1 MNLLFEDDG
10 QIKAALI
17 MSESD
22 AAAQVELPGGRR
34 IKVKASNVLMN
45 FAQPDAATLMV
56 AAQKQLADIDISL
69 LWQSAEGRDELSFA
83 ELSQEYFGAGA
94 TPEQMAATVL
104 ALQQAPMYFY
114 KRGKGRYKRAPED
127 ALKSA
132 LLSIERK
139 AREAEQV
146 EFWVTELVAGRAP
159 VEIAS
164 QWAHLL
170 HAPDKQSLIY
180 KALAAAADRARMS
193 PVHLLAKSGAIP
205 STHALHFQKF
215 LRATFPKGI
224 AFPANLSVQTASDV
238 PIANVRA
245 FSIDDAATTEIDD
258 AFSWQARAGGGY
270 ILGIHIAAPAL
281 AFEPGSD
288 ADRVARDRLSTV
300 YMPGHKITML
310 PDTLIAEFSL
320 DEGKTPQAL
329 SLYATLDAEL
339 NVVSTETRVERVPMS
354 TNLRINALD
363 ALQWLDPAHD
373 ATAAGGHAAE
383 LRMLHQFAQKLER
396 ARIGDTPQINNRVD
410 YNFAITGDSDAKD
423 CRIDIT
429 TRQRGSPV
437 DTLVSE
443 LMIFA
448 NVSWAKVLADKGWTG
463 MFRVQAGGKT
473 KMSSLPGPHE
483 GLNVPHYVW
492 ATSPLRR
499 YSDLVNQRQ
508 LLAAITDAPAAY
520 LRGSSELLAA
530 VSDFDATYGAY
541 AEFQQQMEFYWCLR
555 FIQQEGIE
563 KLTARVIRENLVRFD
578 RLPIVQRV
586 NDMASQV
593 PGTQVIL
600 AVAEIDLFEPALHLR
615 FIEAVPGTANAAA
628 SATTAAAA

>member
-22 AAAQVELPGGRR
+22 ASAQVELPGGRR
-34 IKVKASNVLMN
+34 IKVKSSNVLMN
-45 FAQPDAATLMV
+45 FAQPDAATLL
-56 AAQKQLADIDISL
+56 ASAQKQLADIDMSL
-69 LWQSAEGRDELSFA
+69 LWQSAEGREELTFA

-94 TPEQMAATVL
+94 TPEQMAATLL

-127 ALKSA
+127 ALKAA

-146 EFWVTELVAGRAP
+146 ESWVGELVAGRAP

-164 QWAHLL
+164 QWAQLL
-170 HAPDKQSLIY
+170 HSPDKQSLAY
-180 KALAAAADRARMS
+180 KALVAAADRARMS

-224 AFPANLSVQTASDV
+224 AFPPNISVQTASDL
-238 PIANVRA
+238 PTANVRA

-258 AFSWQARAGGGY
+258 AFSWQTPASGGY
-270 ILGIHIAAPAL
+270 ILGVHIAAPAL

-300 YMPGHKITML
+300 YMPGNKITML
-310 PDTLIAEFSL
+310 PETLITEFSL
-320 DEGKTPQAL
+320 DEGKTPPAL
-329 SLYATLDAEL
+329 SLYATLDADL
-339 NVVSTETRVERVPMS
+339 NIVSTQTRVERVPM
-354 TNLRINALD
+354 TANLRINDLD
-363 ALQWLDPAHD
+363 ALKWLEPVND
-373 ATAAGGHAAE
+373 AMAAGGHAAE
-383 LRMLHQFAQKLER
+383 LRMIHQFAQKLESVR
-396 ARIGDTPQINNRVD
+396 VGSTPQINNRVD
-410 YNFAITGDSDAKD
+410 YNFTITGDSDAKD
-423 CRIDIT
+423 SRIEIT

-448 NVSWAKVLADKGWTG
+448 NVSWAKLLADKDWTG

-483 GLNVPHYVW
+483 GLNVPHYLW

-508 LLAAITDAPAAY
+508 LLAAVADTPAAY
-520 LRGSSELLAA
+520 PRGSSELLAA
-530 VSDFDATYGAY
+530 VADFDATYAAY
-541 AEFQQQMEFYWCLR
+541 GDFQQQMEFYWCLR

-586 NDMASQV
+586 NDMPSQA
-593 PGTQVIL
+593 PGMQVIL

-615 FIEAVPGTANAAA
+615 FIEAVPGGGAATAA
-628 SATTAAAA
+628 ATTATAL

>member
-10 QIKAALI
+10 HIKAALI

-22 AAAQVELPGGRR
+22 ASAQVELPGGRR
-34 IKVKASNVLMN
+34 IKVKSSNVLMN
-45 FAQPDAATLMV
+45 FAQPDAATLM
-56 AAQKQLADIDISL
+56 ASAQKQLADIDMSL
-69 LWQSAEGRDELSFA
+69 LWQSAEGREEFSFN

-94 TPEQMAATVL
+94 TPEQMAATLL

-127 ALKSA
+127 ALKAA

-139 AREAEQV
+139 AREAEQM
-146 EFWVTELVAGRAP
+146 ESWVTELVAGRAP

-164 QWAHLL
+164 QWAQLL

-224 AFPANLSVQTASDV
+224 AFPANLSVQTASDLPV
-238 PIANVRA
+238 ANVRA

-258 AFSWQARAGGGY
+258 AFSWQSLAGGGY
-270 ILGIHIAAPAL
+270 VLGVHIAAPAL

-310 PDTLIAEFSL
+310 PETLITEFSL
-320 DEGKTPQAL
+320 DEGKTPPAL
-329 SLYATLDAEL
+329 SLYATLDADL
-339 NVVSTETRVERVPMS
+339 HVLSTATRVELVPMAA
-354 TNLRINALD
+354 NLRINDLD
-363 ALQWLDPAHD
+363 TLKWIEPAND

-383 LRMLHQFAQKLER
+383 LRMLHQFAQKLEH
-396 ARIGDTPQINNRVD
+396 ARVGATPQINNRVD
-410 YNFAITGDSDAKD
+410 YNFAIIGDSDAKD
-423 CRIDIT
+423 SRIEIS

-483 GLNVPHYVW
+483 GLNVPHYLW

-508 LLAAITDAPAAY
+508 LLAAVADTPAAY
-520 LRGSSELLAA
+520 PRGSSELLAA
-530 VSDFDATYGAY
+530 VADFDATYGAY
-541 AEFQQQMEFYWCLR
+541 ADFQQQMEFYWCLR

-586 NDMASQV
+586 NDMASQA

-628 SATTAAAA
+628 AATTATAP

>member
-10 QIKAALI
+10 HIKAALI

-22 AAAQVELPGGRR
+22 ASAQVELPGGRR
-34 IKVKASNVLMN
+34 IKVKSSNVLMN
-45 FAQPDAATLMV
+45 FAQPDAATLM
-56 AAQKQLADIDISL
+56 ASAQKQLADIDMSL
-69 LWQSAEGRDELSFA
+69 LWQSAEGREEFSFA

-94 TPEQMAATVL
+94 TPEQMAATLL

-127 ALKSA
+127 ALKAA

-139 AREAEQV
+139 GREAEQM
-146 EFWVTELVAGRAP
+146 ESWVTELVAGRAP
-159 VEIAS
+159 LEIAS
-164 QWAHLL
+164 QWAQLL

-224 AFPANLSVQTASDV
+224 AFPQNLSVQTPSDLTV
-238 PIANVRA
+238 ADVRA

-258 AFSWQARAGGGY
+258 AFSWRSLAGGGY
-270 ILGIHIAAPAL
+270 VLGVHIAAPAL

-310 PDTLIAEFSL
+310 PETLITEFSL
-320 DEGKTPQAL
+320 DEGKTPPAL
-329 SLYATLDAEL
+329 SLYATLDADL
-339 NVVSTETRVERVPMS
+339 NVLSTETRVELVPM
-354 TNLRINALD
+354 TANLRINDLD
-363 ALQWLDPAHD
+363 TLKWIEPAND

-383 LRMLHQFAQKLER
+383 LRMLHQFAQKLEH
-396 ARIGDTPQINNRVD
+396 ARVGATPQINNRVD
-410 YNFAITGDSDAKD
+410 YNFAIIGDSDAKD
-423 CRIDIT
+423 SRIEIT

-483 GLNVPHYVW
+483 GLNVPHYLW

-508 LLAAITDAPAAY
+508 LLAAVADTPAAY
-520 LRGSSELLAA
+520 PRGSSELLAA
-530 VSDFDATYGAY
+530 VADFDATYGAY
-541 AEFQQQMEFYWCLR
+541 ADFQQQMEFYWCLR

-586 NDMASQV
+586 NDMASQA

-615 FIEAVPGTANAAA
+615 FIEAVPGTANVAAA
-628 SATTAAAA
+628 ATTATAP

>member
-10 QIKAALI
+10 HIKAALI

-22 AAAQVELPGGRR
+22 ASAQVELPGGRR
-34 IKVKASNVLMN
+34 IKVKSSNVLMN
-45 FAQPDAATLMV
+45 FAQPDAATLM
-56 AAQKQLADIDISL
+56 ASAQKQLADIDMSL
-69 LWQSAEGRDELSFA
+69 LWQSAEGRDELTFA

-94 TPEQMAATVL
+94 TPEQMAATLL

-127 ALKSA
+127 ALKAA

-139 AREAEQV
+139 AREAEQM
-146 EFWVTELVAGRAP
+146 ESWVTELTAGRAP

-164 QWAHLL
+164 QWAQLL
-170 HAPDKQSLIY
+170 HAPDKQSLVY
-180 KALAAAADRARMS
+180 KALVAAADRARMS

-224 AFPANLSVQTASDV
+224 AFPANLSVQTPADLPV
-238 PIANVRA
+238 ANVRA

-258 AFSWQARAGGGY
+258 AFSWQSLAAGGY
-270 ILGIHIAAPAL
+270 LLGVHIAAPAL
-281 AFEPGSD
+281 AFEPDSD
-288 ADRVARDRLSTV
+288 VDRVARDRLSTV

-310 PDTLIAEFSL
+310 PDALISEFSL
-320 DEGKTPQAL
+320 DEGKTPPAL

-339 NVVSTETRVERVPMS
+339 NVVSTQTRIERVPMAA
-354 TNLRINALD
+354 NLRINDLD
-363 ALQWLDPAHD
+363 ALQWANPAND

-383 LRMLHQFAQKLER
+383 LRMLHRFAQKLEGVR
-396 ARIGDTPQINNRVD
+396 VGATPQINNRVD
-410 YNFAITGDSDAKD
+410 YNFTITGDSDARD
-423 CRIDIT
+423 SRIDIT

-448 NVSWAKVLADKGWTG
+448 NVSWAKMLADKGWTG

-508 LLAAITDAPAAY
+508 LLAAAADAPAAY
-520 LRGSSELLAA
+520 PRGSSELLAA
-530 VSDFDATYGAY
+530 VADFDATYGAY
-541 AEFQQQMEFYWCLR
+541 ADFQQQMEFYWCLR
-555 FIQQEGIE
+555 FIQQEGID

-586 NDMASQV
+586 NDMPHQA

-615 FIEAVPGTANAAA
+615 FIEAVPGTAYA
-628 SATTAAAA
+628 SSAATTATAP

>member
-10 QIKAALI
+10 HIKAALI

-22 AAAQVELPGGRR
+22 ASAQVELPGGRR
-34 IKVKASNVLMN
+34 IKVKSSNVLMN
-45 FAQPDAATLMV
+45 FAQPDAATLM
-56 AAQKQLADIDISL
+56 ASAQKQLADIDMSL
-69 LWQSAEGRDELSFA
+69 LWQNAEGREEFSFA

-94 TPEQMAATVL
+94 TPEQMAATLL

-127 ALKSA
+127 ALKAA

-139 AREAEQV
+139 AREAEQM
-146 EFWVTELVAGRAP
+146 ESWVTELVAGRAP

-164 QWAHLL
+164 QWAQLL

-180 KALAAAADRARMS
+180 KALAAAADRARIS

-224 AFPANLSVQTASDV
+224 AFPANLSVQTASDRPV
-238 PIANVRA
+238 ANVRA

-258 AFSWQARAGGGY
+258 AFSWQSLAGGGY
-270 ILGIHIAAPAL
+270 VLGVHIAAPAL

-310 PDTLIAEFSL
+310 PETLITEFSL
-320 DEGKTPQAL
+320 DEGKTPPAL
-329 SLYATLDAEL
+329 SLYATLDADL
-339 NVVSTETRVERVPMS
+339 NVLSTATRVELVPM
-354 TNLRINALD
+354 TANLRINDLD
-363 ALQWLDPAHD
+363 TLKWIEPAND

-383 LRMLHQFAQKLER
+383 LRMLHQFAQKLEH
-396 ARIGDTPQINNRVD
+396 ARVGATPQINNRVD
-410 YNFAITGDSDAKD
+410 YNFAIIGESDAKD
-423 CRIDIT
+423 SRIEIT

-473 KMSSLPGPHE
+473 KMRSLPGPHE
-483 GLNVPHYVW
+483 GLNVPHYLW

-508 LLAAITDAPAAY
+508 LLAAVADTPAAY
-520 LRGSSELLAA
+520 PRGSSELLAA
-530 VSDFDATYGAY
+530 VADFDATYAAY
-541 AEFQQQMEFYWCLR
+541 ADFQQQMEFYWCLR

-586 NDMASQV
+586 NDMASQA

-615 FIEAVPGTANAAA
+615 FIEAVPGTANTATA
-628 SATTAAAA
+628 ATTATAP

>member
-22 AAAQVELPGGRR
+22 ASAQVELPGGRR
-34 IKVKASNVLMN
+34 IKVKSSHVLMN
-45 FAQPDAATLMV
+45 FAQPDAATLM
-56 AAQKQLADIDISL
+56 ASAQKQLADIDMSL
-69 LWQSAEGRDELSFA
+69 LWQSAEGRDELTFA

-94 TPEQMAATVL
+94 TPEQMAATLL

-127 ALKSA
+127 ALKAA
-132 LLSIERK
+132 LLSIKRK
-139 AREAEQV
+139 AREAEQM
-146 EFWVTELVAGRAP
+146 EAWVTDLVAGCAP
-159 VEIAS
+159 PEIAG
-164 QWAHLL
+164 QWAQLL
-170 HAPDKQSLIY
+170 HAPDKQSLAY

-215 LRATFPKGI
+215 LRATFPKGV
-224 AFPANLSVQTASDV
+224 AFPPNLSVQTASDL

-258 AFSWQARAGGGY
+258 AFSWQSLAGGGY
-270 ILGIHIAAPAL
+270 KLGVHIAAPAL

-310 PDTLIAEFSL
+310 PETLITEFSL
-320 DEGKTPQAL
+320 DEGKTPPAL
-329 SLYATLDAEL
+329 SLYATLDADL
-339 NVVSTETRVERVPMS
+339 NVVSTETRVERVPMAA
-354 TNLRINALD
+354 NLRINDLD
-363 ALQWLDPAHD
+363 ALKWLEPAND
-373 ATAAGGHAAE
+373 ASAAGGHAGE
-383 LRMLHQFAQKLER
+383 LRMLHQFAQKLENVR
-396 ARIGDTPQINNRVD
+396 VGATPQINNRVD
-410 YNFAITGDSDAKD
+410 YNFTVTGDSDAKH
-423 CRIDIT
+423 CRIDIS

-448 NVSWAKVLADKGWTG
+448 NVSWAKVLADKGSPG
-463 MFRVQAGGKT
+463 MFRVQAAGKT

-483 GLNVPHYVW
+483 GLNVPHYLW

-508 LLAAITDAPAAY
+508 LLAAVADAPAAY
-520 LRGSSELLAA
+520 PRGSSELLAA
-530 VSDFDATYGAY
+530 VTDFDATYGAY

-555 FIQQEGIE
+555 FIQQEGIG

-586 NDMASQV
+586 NDMASQA

-615 FIEAVPGTANAAA
+615 FIEAVPGTATSGAA
-628 SATTAAAA
+628 ATTAPAA

>member
-10 QIKAALI
+10 HIKAALI

-22 AAAQVELPGGRR
+22 ASAQVELPGGRR
-34 IKVKASNVLMN
+34 IKVKSSNVLMN
-45 FAQPDAATLMV
+45 FAQPDAATLM
-56 AAQKQLADIDISL
+56 ASAQKQLADIDMSL
-69 LWQSAEGRDELSFA
+69 LWQSAEGREEFSFA

-94 TPEQMAATVL
+94 TPEQMAATLL

-127 ALKSA
+127 ALKAA

-139 AREAEQV
+139 GREAEQM
-146 EFWVTELVAGRAP
+146 ESWVTELVAGRAP
-159 VEIAS
+159 LEIAS
-164 QWAHLL
+164 QWAQLL

-224 AFPANLSVQTASDV
+224 AFPQNLSVQTPSDLTV
-238 PIANVRA
+238 ADVRA

-258 AFSWQARAGGGY
+258 AFSWRSLAGGGY
-270 ILGIHIAAPAL
+270 VLGVHIAAPAL

-310 PDTLIAEFSL
+310 PETLITEFSL
-320 DEGKTPQAL
+320 DEGKTPPAL
-329 SLYATLDAEL
+329 SLYATLDADL
-339 NVVSTETRVERVPMS
+339 NVLSTETRVELVPM
-354 TNLRINALD
+354 TANLRINDLD
-363 ALQWLDPAHD
+363 TLKWIEPAND

-383 LRMLHQFAQKLER
+383 LRMLHQFAQKLEH
-396 ARIGDTPQINNRVD
+396 ARVGATPQINNRVD
-410 YNFAITGDSDAKD
+410 YNFAIIGDSDAKD
-423 CRIDIT
+423 SRIEIT

-483 GLNVPHYVW
+483 GLNVPHYLW

-508 LLAAITDAPAAY
+508 LLAAVADTPAAY
-520 LRGSSELLAA
+520 PRGSSELLAA
-530 VSDFDATYGAY
+530 VADFDATYAAY
-541 AEFQQQMEFYWCLR
+541 ADFQQQMEFYWCLR

-586 NDMASQV
+586 NDMASQA

-628 SATTAAAA
+628 AATTATAP

>member
-10 QIKAALI
+10 HIKAALI

-22 AAAQVELPGGRR
+22 ASAQVELPGGRR
-34 IKVKASNVLMN
+34 IKVKSSNVLMN
-45 FAQPDAATLMV
+45 FAQPDAATLM
-56 AAQKQLADIDISL
+56 ASAQKQLADIDMSL
-69 LWQSAEGRDELSFA
+69 LWQSAEGREEFSFN

-94 TPEQMAATVL
+94 TPEQMAATLL

-127 ALKSA
+127 ALKAA

-139 AREAEQV
+139 AREAEQM
-146 EFWVTELVAGRAP
+146 ESWVTELVAGRAP

-164 QWAHLL
+164 QWAQLL

-224 AFPANLSVQTASDV
+224 AFPANLSVQTASDLPV
-238 PIANVRA
+238 AHVRA

-258 AFSWQARAGGGY
+258 AFSWQSLAGGGY
-270 ILGIHIAAPAL
+270 VLGVHIAAPAL

-310 PDTLIAEFSL
+310 PETLITEFSL
-320 DEGKTPQAL
+320 DEGKTPPAL
-329 SLYATLDAEL
+329 SLYATLDADL
-339 NVVSTETRVERVPMS
+339 NVLSTATRVELVPM
-354 TNLRINALD
+354 TANLRINDLD
-363 ALQWLDPAHD
+363 TLKWIEPAND

-383 LRMLHQFAQKLER
+383 LRMLHQFAQKLEH
-396 ARIGDTPQINNRVD
+396 ARVGATPQINNRVD
-410 YNFAITGDSDAKD
+410 YNFAIIGDSDAKD
-423 CRIDIT
+423 SRIEIT
-429 TRQRGSPV
+429 TRHRGSPV

-483 GLNVPHYVW
+483 GLNVPHYLW

-508 LLAAITDAPAAY
+508 LLAAVADTPAAY
-520 LRGSSELLAA
+520 PRGSSELLAA
-530 VSDFDATYGAY
+530 VADFDATYGAY
-541 AEFQQQMEFYWCLR
+541 ADFQQQMEFYWCLR

-586 NDMASQV
+586 NDMASQA
-593 PGTQVIL
+593 PGAQVIL

-628 SATTAAAA
+628 AATTATAP

>member
-22 AAAQVELPGGRR
+22 ASAQVELPGGRR
-34 IKVKASNVLMN
+34 IKVKSSNVLMN
-45 FAQPDAATLMV
+45 FAQPDAATLM
-56 AAQKQLADIDISL
+56 ASAQKQLTDIDMSL
-69 LWQSAEGRDELSFA
+69 LWQSAEGREEFSFS

-94 TPEQMAATVL
+94 TSAQMAATLL

-114 KRGKGRYKRAPED
+114 KRGKGRYKRASED
-127 ALKSA
+127 ALKAA

-139 AREAEQV
+139 TREAEQM
-146 EFWVTELVAGRAP
+146 ESWVTELAAGRAP
-159 VEIAS
+159 TEIAS
-164 QWAHLL
+164 QWAQLL

-193 PVHLLAKSGAIP
+193 PVHLLAKAGAIP

-224 AFPANLSVQTASDV
+224 AFPANLSVQTASDLPV
-238 PIANVRA
+238 ANVRA

-258 AFSWQARAGGGY
+258 AFSWQSLADGSY
-270 ILGIHIAAPAL
+270 ILGVHIAAPAL
-281 AFEPGSD
+281 AFDPGSD

-300 YMPGHKITML
+300 YMPGNKITML
-310 PDTLIAEFSL
+310 PDTLITEFSL
-320 DEGKTPQAL
+320 DQGKTPPAL
-329 SLYATLDAEL
+329 SLYATLDADF
-339 NVVSTETRVERVPMS
+339 NVESTETRVERVPMS
-354 TNLRINALD
+354 ANLRINDLD
-363 ALQWLDPAHD
+363 ALKWLEPAND
-373 ATAAGGHAAE
+373 AAAAGGHAGE
-383 LRMLHQFAQKLER
+383 LRLLHQFAQKLES
-396 ARIGDTPQINNRVD
+396 ARIGATPQINNRVD
-410 YNFAITGDSDAKD
+410 YNFAIIGDSDAKD
-423 CRIDIT
+423 SRIEIT

-448 NVSWAKVLADKGWTG
+448 NVSWAKLLADKGWAG

-483 GLNVPHYVW
+483 GLNVPHYLW

-508 LLAAITDAPAAY
+508 LLAAVADAPAAY
-520 LRGSSELLAA
+520 PRGSSELLAA
-530 VSDFDATYGAY
+530 IADFDATYGAY
-541 AEFQQQMEFYWCLR
+541 ADFQQQMEFYWCLR

-586 NDMASQV
+586 NDMASQA

-615 FIEAVPGTANAAA
+615 FIEAVPGTANTSA
-628 SATTAAAA
+628 ATTTVTAP

>member
-10 QIKAALI
+10 HIKAALI

-22 AAAQVELPGGRR
+22 ASAQVELPGGRR
-34 IKVKASNVLMN
+34 IKVKSSNILMN
-45 FAQPDAATLMV
+45 FAQPDAATLM
-56 AAQKQLADIDISL
+56 ANAQQQLADIDMSL
-69 LWQSAEGRDELSFA
+69 LWQSAEGREEFSFN

-94 TPEQMAATVL
+94 TSEQMAATLL

-127 ALKSA
+127 ALKAA

-139 AREAEQV
+139 AREAEQM
-146 EFWVTELVAGRAP
+146 ESWVTELVAGRAP

-164 QWAHLL
+164 QWAQLL
-170 HAPDKQSLIY
+170 HAPDKQGLIY
-180 KALAAAADRARMS
+180 KALVAAADRARMS

-205 STHALHFQKF
+205 STHALHFQRF

-224 AFPANLSVQTASDV
+224 AFPPNLSVQTASDL
-238 PIANVRA
+238 PITNAHA

-258 AFSWQARAGGGY
+258 AFSWQSLAGGGFK
-270 ILGIHIAAPAL
+270 LGVHIAAPAL
-281 AFEPGSD
+281 AFEMGSD

-310 PDTLIAEFSL
+310 PETLITEFSL
-320 DEGKTPQAL
+320 DEGKTPPAL
-329 SLYATLDAEL
+329 SLYATLDKDL
-339 NVVSTETRVERVPMS
+339 NVVATETRIERVPMAA
-354 TNLRINALD
+354 NLRINDLD
-363 ALQWLDPAHD
+363 TLKWQEPAND
-373 ATAAGGHAAE
+373 ATAANGHAAE
-383 LRMLHQFAQKLER
+383 LRMLHQFAQKLESVR
-396 ARIGDTPQINNRVD
+396 VNSAPQINNRVD
-410 YNFAITGDSDAKD
+410 YNFTITGNSDAKD

-483 GLNVPHYVW
+483 GLNVPHYLW

-508 LLAAITDAPAAY
+508 LLAAVADAPAAY
-520 LRGSSELLAA
+520 PRGSSDLLAA
-530 VSDFDATYGAY
+530 VADFDATYGAY
-541 AEFQQQMEFYWCLR
+541 ADFQQQMEFYWCLR

-586 NDMASQV
+586 NDMASQA

-615 FIEAVPGTANAAA
+615 FIEAVPGTANDTG
-628 SATTAAAA
+628 TTSTAGAP

>member
-10 QIKAALI
+10 HIKAALI

-22 AAAQVELPGGRR
+22 ASAQVELPGGRR
-34 IKVKASNVLMN
+34 IKVKSSNVLMN
-45 FAQPDAATLMV
+45 FAQPDAATLM
-56 AAQKQLADIDISL
+56 ASAQKQLADIDMSL
-69 LWQSAEGRDELSFA
+69 LWQSAEGREEFSFA

-94 TPEQMAATVL
+94 TPEQMAATLL

-127 ALKSA
+127 ALKAA

-139 AREAEQV
+139 AREAEQM
-146 EFWVTELVAGRAP
+146 ESWVTELVAGRAP
-159 VEIAS
+159 LEIAS
-164 QWAHLL
+164 QWAQLL
-170 HAPDKQSLIY
+170 HAPDKQSLSY

-224 AFPANLSVQTASDV
+224 AFPANLSVQTASDLPV
-238 PIANVRA
+238 ANVRA

-258 AFSWQARAGGGY
+258 AFSWQSLASGGY
-270 ILGIHIAAPAL
+270 VLGVHIAAPAL

-310 PDTLIAEFSL
+310 PATLITDFSL
-320 DEGKTPQAL
+320 DEGKTPPAL
-329 SLYATLDAEL
+329 SLYATLDADL
-339 NVVSTETRVERVPMS
+339 NVLSTATRVELVPM
-354 TNLRINALD
+354 TANLRINDLD
-363 ALQWLDPAHD
+363 TLKWLEPAND

-383 LRMLHQFAQKLER
+383 LRMLHQFAQKLEH
-396 ARIGDTPQINNRVD
+396 ARVGATPQINNRVD
-410 YNFAITGDSDAKD
+410 YNFAIIGESDAKD
-423 CRIDIT
+423 SRIEIS

-483 GLNVPHYVW
+483 GLNVPHYLW

-508 LLAAITDAPAAY
+508 LLAAVADTPAAY
-520 LRGSSELLAA
+520 PRGSSELLAA
-530 VSDFDATYGAY
+530 VADFDATYGAY
-541 AEFQQQMEFYWCLR
+541 ADFQQQMEFYWCLR

-586 NDMASQV
+586 NDMASQA

-628 SATTAAAA
+628 AATTATAP

>member
-10 QIKAALI
+10 HIKAALI

-22 AAAQVELPGGRR
+22 ASAQVELPGGRR
-34 IKVKASNVLMN
+34 IKVKSSNVLMN
-45 FAQPDAATLMV
+45 FAQPDAATLM
-56 AAQKQLADIDISL
+56 ASAQKQLADIDMSL
-69 LWQSAEGRDELSFA
+69 LWQSAEDRDEFSFN

-94 TPEQMAATVL
+94 TPEQMAATLL

-127 ALKSA
+127 ALKA
-132 LLSIERK
+132 AVLSIERK
-139 AREAEQV
+139 AREAEQM
-146 EFWVTELVAGRAP
+146 ESWVTELVAGRAP

-164 QWAHLL
+164 QWAQLL

-224 AFPANLSVQTASDV
+224 AFPANLSVQTVAELPV
-238 PIANVRA
+238 AQVLA

-258 AFSWQARAGGGY
+258 AFSWQSLAGGGY

-310 PDTLIAEFSL
+310 PETLITEFSL
-320 DEGKTPQAL
+320 DEGRTPPAL
-329 SLYATLDAEL
+329 SLYATLDANL
-339 NVVSTETRVERVPMS
+339 NVVSSETRVERVSMAA
-354 TNLRINALD
+354 NLRINDLD
-363 ALQWLDPAHD
+363 ALKWLEPAND
-373 ATAAGGHAAE
+373 ATAAEGHAAE
-383 LRMLHQFAQKLER
+383 LRMLHQFAKKLES
-396 ARIGDTPQINNRVD
+396 ARVGATPQINNRVD
-410 YNFAITGDSDAKD
+410 YNFAIIGDADAKD
-423 CRIDIT
+423 SRIEIT

-483 GLNVPHYVW
+483 GLNVPHYLW

-508 LLAAITDAPAAY
+508 LLAAVADAPAAY
-520 LRGSSELLAA
+520 PRGSSELLAA
-530 VSDFDATYGAY
+530 VADFDATYAAY
-541 AEFQQQMEFYWCLR
+541 GDFQQQMEFYCCLR

-586 NDMASQV
+586 NDMASQAA
-593 PGTQVIL
+593 GTQVIL

-628 SATTAAAA
+628 AATTATAP